1 MEPFRLGLQTPESL
15 YPHLRLDAGE
25 EMLMT
30 ASVIALRRRFF
41 VEGVG
46 QTPSHAHMV
55 EGASFEEA
63 ALFFL
68 ADSHPEGND
77 GEVSVFVEDCETGEQ
92 QYFRIDLENGQAGQ
106 CDEAR
111 EPRRRLLAQSGRR
124 R

>member
-1 MEPFRLGLQTPESL
+1 
-15 YPHLRLDAGE
+15 
-25 EMLMT
+25 MT

-41 VEGVG
+41 VQGVE
-46 QTPSHAHMV
+46 QTPSQAHLV

-68 ADSHPEGND
+68 GDSHLEGSG

-92 QYFRIDLENGQAGQ
+92 QYFRIDLETEQAGQ
-106 CDEAR
+106 SDQAQ

>member
-1 MEPFRLGLQTPESL
+1 
-15 YPHLRLDAGE
+15 LDAGE
-25 EMLMT
+25 EILMT

-41 VEGVG
+41 VQGVEDA
-46 QTPSHAHMV
+46 PSHGLLV
-55 EGASFEEA
+55 EGASFEDA
-63 ALFFL
+63 ALFYL
-68 ADSHPEGND
+68 GDSHPEGSD

-106 CDEAR
+106 FDQAQ